1 MLGEQFDLLRSYID
15 NYHNIYKLG
24 YKNPNAMPDNLLPII
39 GSSLGFDLYNPI
51 TGSLSNYLESTD
63 GDEVGDKKAIA
74 SLWTKIL
81 NNIIYIYKTKG
92 THESLNT
99 LLNLYGYDTNSFNL
113 TEYGGS
119 DDEHNP
125 SVVTN
130 STTNDLDNGLRN
142 VTGNH

>member
-1 MLGEQFDLLRSYID
+1 
-15 NYHNIYKLG
+15 
-24 YKNPNAMPDNLLPII
+24 MPDNLLPII
-39 GSSLGFDLYNPI
+39 GNSLGFDLSNPI
-51 TGSLSNYLESTD
+51 SGSLENYLEGTG

-81 NNIIYIYKTKG
+81 NNLMYIYKTKG
-92 THESLNT
+92 TQESINT

-119 DDEHNP
+119 TDEHNP

-130 STTNDLDNGLRN
+130 NVANDLDNGLKN
-142 VTGNH
+142 KPYDKAILEESLKIHTDKQELYCSLSIGD